1 MSFGKL
7 RTSVRI
13 GAAVG
18 LLTVMLGAAGT
29 SAALSRTQQAPF
41 AAQSSSIQRLT
52 AAVQMTKD
60 DPLPTRS
67 FTGPTD
73 MLADPA
79 NPRILVAASADLRTR
94 ICYLLRSNDAGH
106 TWHIVGPST
115 PALAGYP
122 YCTTADNAG
131 ATQASIAWGRNGTLY
146 YALGGYGPGEGAAN
160 GHSSVLLA
168 RSTDLGNTWSTVMVD
183 DERGKTG
190 PTAAADSGVTG
201 LAVDTSGPQDVV
213 YVGFMQSFPLAP
225 KGSALQDGAVVVAVS
240 TDGGATFARS
250 GNINLFSEVTE
261 TVKGQ
266 TVPLQMMSYF
276 GGPFMVAHNGVVEA
290 VSGAQTTSQY
300 NVSGTGSAALPE
312 LVARSTDQGRT
323 WKFSTLGP
331 PIYSG
336 TGNQTGM
343 GWTPKGGPNGTFV
356 ATYADTPATAG
367 TSGTANIVVQRSTD
381 QGLTWTS
388 PVVIDDDSP
397 AQQWTSFYPQL
408 GVAPNGRVDVV
419 WEDNRNQANY
429 HFQVRYSYSTD
440 GGLSWAPNVQITDQP
455 INFGLGISFNSDIRQ
470 PPGVASANQYAA
482 FGWADTRLGNSTT
495 QTQDDFGVAAQF
507 SALPARRSIVLPVLA
522 AVFCGLAVAG
532 IILLVVLSRRRRRAV
547 VSPA

>member
-1 MSFGKL
+1 MSFRKL
-7 RTSVRI
+7 RTTVRI
-13 GAAVG
+13 GAAAG
-18 LLTVMLGAAGT
+18 LLAVTLGTAGT
-29 SAALSRTQQAPF
+29 SAALSGAQQATF
-41 AAQSSSIQRLT
+41 AAQSRSIQRLT

-94 ICYLLRSNDAGH
+94 ICYLLRSSDAGH
-106 TWHIVGPST
+106 SWHIVGPAT

-122 YCTTADNAG
+122 YCTTATNAG
-131 ATQASIAWGRNGTLY
+131 ATQASIAWGRHRTLY
-146 YALGGYGPGEGAAN
+146 YALAGYGAGEGAAN
-160 GHSSVLLA
+160 GHTSVLLA
-168 RSTDLGNTWSTVMVD
+168 RSNDLGNTWSTVLVD
-183 DERGKTG
+183 NERGKTG
-190 PTAAADSGVTG
+190 DTAADDSGVTG

-213 YVGFMQSFPLAP
+213 YVGFMQSFPNAP
-225 KGSALQDGAVVVAVS
+225 MNSPLQDGAVVVAVS
-240 TDGGATFARS
+240 TDGGATFAHS
-250 GNINLFSEVTE
+250 SNINLFSQVTA

-290 VSGAQTTSQY
+290 VSGAQSTGQY
-300 NVSGTGSAALPE
+300 NVFGTGSAALPE
-312 LVARSTDQGRT
+312 LVARSTDQGQT
-323 WKFSTLGP
+323 WTFSTLGP

-336 TGNQTGM
+336 TGNQTGI
-343 GWTPKGGPNGTFV
+343 GWTPKGGPNGTFL
-356 ATYADTPATAG
+356 ATYAYTPATAG

-381 QGLTWTS
+381 KGISWTS
-388 PVVIDDDSP
+388 PVVIDDDNP
-397 AQQWTSFYPQL
+397 AQQFTSFYPQL
-408 GVAPNGRVDVV
+408 GVAPDGRVDVV
-419 WEDNRNQANY
+419 WEDNRDQVNY

-440 GGLSWAPNVQITDQP
+440 GGLTWAHNVQVTDQP
-455 INFGLGISFNSDIRQ
+455 INFSLGVSFNSDIRQ

-495 QTQDDFGVAAQF
+495 QTQDDFGAAAQF
-507 SALPARRSIVLPVLA
+507 SALPSRKSTVLPVLA

-532 IILLVVLSRRRRRAV
+532 IVLLVVLSRRRRAAA
-547 VSPA
+547 PGA